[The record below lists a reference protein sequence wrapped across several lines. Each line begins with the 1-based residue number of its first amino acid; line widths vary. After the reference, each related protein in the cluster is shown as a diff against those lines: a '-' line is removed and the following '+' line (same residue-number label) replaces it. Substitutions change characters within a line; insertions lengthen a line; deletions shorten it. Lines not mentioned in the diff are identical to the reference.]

1 MIEVSDK
8 DEFNLELKK
17 NKSLLVL
24 FYASWCPYCRKIVPF
39 FDQKVVRFNGGK
51 AMHVVLDDYDNPLW
65 DDFDV
70 GAVPTVILFE
80 KGKVHTRLD
89 GRFGRGLSETQ
100 LETWLSN
107 LRVY

>member
-24 FYASWCPYCRKIVPF
+24 FYASWCPYCRRIVPF
-39 FDQKVVRFNGGK
+39 FDQKVVCSNGEK
-51 AMHVVLDDYDNPLW
+51 AMHVILDDYDNPLW

-80 KGKVHTRLD
+80 NGKVRDRLD
-89 GRFGRGLSETQ
+89 GQFGRGLSESR
-100 LETWLSN
+100 LESWLAAIKFC
-107 LRVY
+107 